1 MVFNV
6 STPID
11 AFIFSWFAPIME
23 IMGES
28 ENPQRR
34 LPRPQWLKVKL
45 PGGENYNRLKSL
57 VREQNLHTVCQDARC
72 PNVGECW
79 GRGTATLMILGDIC
93 TRRCRFCSVKTGKPH
108 PCDPDE
114 PGRVA
119 AAIKEMGLNYAVI
132 TSVDRDDLDDGGA
145 SMFAETIRRTMD
157 LCPGIRIEVLIPDF
171 RGNKESLAKVAG
183 AGPYVLGHNVE
194 TVPRLYPAVRPGSRY
209 LRSLDVLIDAKKADP
224 RLITKSSLMIG
235 LGEDREEILQ
245 VLGDLRRAGVDIVTL
260 GQYLQPTR
268 ANLPVE
274 RFYTPDEFSSYREY
288 ALSLGFRSVAS
299 GPLVRSSYLADRQL

>member
-1 MVFNV
+1 MG
-6 STPID
+6 IMD
-11 AFIFSWFAPIME
+11 KEEAPK
-23 IMGES
+23 
-28 ENPQRR
+28 RR

-93 TRRCRFCSVKTGKPH
+93 TRRCRFCSVKSGKPDRH
-108 PCDPDE
+108 DPDE

-119 AAIKEMGLNYAVI
+119 AAIKEMGLTYAVI

-145 SMFAETIRRTMD
+145 SVFAETIRRTRE
-157 LCPGIRIEVLIPDF
+157 LCPAIRIEVLIPDF
-171 RGNKESLAKVAG
+171 RGKKESVETVAE

-209 LRSLDVLIDAKKADP
+209 LRSLDVLINAKRADQ
-224 RLITKSSLMIG
+224 RLLTKSSLMIG
-235 LGEDREEILQ
+235 LGENREEILQ
-245 VLGDLRRAGVDIVTL
+245 VLEDLRRAGVDIVTL

-268 ANLPVE
+268 ENLPVE

-299 GPLVRSSYLADRQL
+299 GPLVRSSYLADRQV